1 MVVFTY
7 ADETQIHMDQLV
19 AVIARPK
26 AVAIH
31 ALCLYEALA

>member
-7 ADETQIHMDQLV
+7 AGETQIHMDQLV
-19 AVIARPK
+19 AVIARSK

>member
-7 ADETQIHMDQLV
+7 ADETEIFIYYLV

>member
-7 ADETQIHMDQLV
+7 ADETEILIYRLV

>member
-7 ADETQIHMDQLV
+7 ADETEIFIYHFV

-31 ALCLYEALA
+31 ALCSEEAFA